1 MNQPTYIE
9 GNELAE
15 LLQKNAESVKV
26 VDVRDVDFNEGGH
39 ITNAINI
46 PANSFQENVEKYYD
60 LLKSTPI
67 LVFHCALSQVRGIL

>member
-9 GNELAE
+9 GNDLAH
-15 LLQKNAESVKV
+15 LLRNSADSVKV
-26 VDVRDVDFNEGGH
+26 IDVRDVDYNGGSH

-46 PANSFQENVEKYYD
+46 PAHSFQENVENYYD

-67 LVFHCALSQVRGIL
+67 LVFHCALSQVRG